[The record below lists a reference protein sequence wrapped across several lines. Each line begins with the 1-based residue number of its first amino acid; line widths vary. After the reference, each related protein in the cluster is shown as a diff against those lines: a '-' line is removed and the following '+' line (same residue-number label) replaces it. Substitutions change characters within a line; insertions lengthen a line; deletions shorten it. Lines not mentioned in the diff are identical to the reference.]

1 MRLRVVK
8 VGSNPVRKTAPA
20 TAMAIPIHA
29 CGRIDSCRKTWANM
43 ATKTGAVYVM
53 ASECAV
59 LVNPRDAMYEPKW
72 TATRRPYIANFGVAI
87 ARKLMPGPAPDRA
100 LPRGDTIDETI
111 RIVAAPVSRRQNVIS
126 IGPTRGA

>member
-1 MRLRVVK
+1 MPNVTAVNRAIPSPMRLRVVK

-59 LVNPRDAMYEPKW
+59 LVN
-72 TATRRPYIANFGVAI
+72 
-87 ARKLMPGPAPDRA
+87 
-100 LPRGDTIDETI
+100 
-111 RIVAAPVSRRQNVIS
+111 QC
-126 IGPTRGA
+126 